1 MRKLIALEPEVY
13 EKLKHE
19 APDKKVLSDLDRKMQ
34 EILQSNKPD
43 SEKVTL
49 YNEALQKSKL
59 FLKKSQ
65 PKTPVKKPL
74 SDKVVL
80 KQYKKRA
87 GVKKLLK
94 EAKSKKNLDWDA
106 DGQMVLD
113 NRVVPG
119 SNIKNLFQSALKKR
133 NPILPGVR
141 EFESLL
147 CESIVRLLR
156 SEKSGSF
163 SGSRHFPKQW
173 LQSQDTY
180 TLHKPVRKKFKRRK
194 TIVPGA
200 HFQMQADLV
209 DFSLLKLY
217 NDNYKY
223 ILVVVDVFSKKAFIA
238 YLKTKS
244 SSDMIEAFE
253 RVMSK
258 TDKFQKLQTD
268 MGREFLNRP
277 FQSWL
282 KQHRIEHFHTPNFDT
297 TATIAERFIRTLK
310 ERLWR

>member
-19 APDKKVLSDLDRKMQ
+19 TPDKKVLSDLDRKMQ
-34 EILQSNKPD
+34 EILQSNRPD

-80 KQYKKRA
+80 KRYKKCAR
-87 GVKKLLK
+87 VKKLLK

-119 SNIKNLFQSALKKR
+119 SNIDDLFQSSLKKR
-133 NPILPGVR
+133 NPTLPGVR

-147 CESIVRLLR
+147 WESI
-156 SEKSGSF
+156 
-163 SGSRHFPKQW
+163 
-173 LQSQDTY
+173 
-180 TLHKPVRKKFKRRK
+180 
-194 TIVPGA
+194 
-200 HFQMQADLV
+200 
-209 DFSLLKLY
+209 
-217 NDNYKY
+217 
-223 ILVVVDVFSKKAFIA
+223 
-238 YLKTKS
+238 
-244 SSDMIEAFE
+244 
-253 RVMSK
+253 
-258 TDKFQKLQTD
+258 
-268 MGREFLNRP
+268 
-277 FQSWL
+277 
-282 KQHRIEHFHTPNFDT
+282 
-297 TATIAERFIRTLK
+297 
-310 ERLWR
+310 

>member
-1 MRKLIALEPEVY
+1 MTKLIALEPEVY

-19 APDKKVLSDLDRKMQ
+19 TPDKKVLSDLDRKMQ
-34 EILQSNKPD
+34 EILQSNRPD

-80 KQYKKRA
+80 KGYKKRA

-119 SNIKNLFQSALKKR
+119 SNIDDLFQSSLKKR
-133 NPILPGVR
+133 NPTLPGVR

-147 CESIVRLLR
+147 WESI
-156 SEKSGSF
+156 
-163 SGSRHFPKQW
+163 
-173 LQSQDTY
+173 
-180 TLHKPVRKKFKRRK
+180 
-194 TIVPGA
+194 
-200 HFQMQADLV
+200 
-209 DFSLLKLY
+209 
-217 NDNYKY
+217 
-223 ILVVVDVFSKKAFIA
+223 
-238 YLKTKS
+238 
-244 SSDMIEAFE
+244 
-253 RVMSK
+253 
-258 TDKFQKLQTD
+258 
-268 MGREFLNRP
+268 
-277 FQSWL
+277 
-282 KQHRIEHFHTPNFDT
+282 
-297 TATIAERFIRTLK
+297 
-310 ERLWR
+310 